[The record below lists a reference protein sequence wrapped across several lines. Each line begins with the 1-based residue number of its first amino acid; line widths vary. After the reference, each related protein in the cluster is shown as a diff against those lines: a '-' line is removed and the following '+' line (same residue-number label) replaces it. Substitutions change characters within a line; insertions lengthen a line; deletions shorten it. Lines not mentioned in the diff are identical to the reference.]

1 MTIHNLMYLIQLLF
15 CIRKRTQNL
24 PIYNILSYGSLLP
37 IRKVDRL
44 IPAPHELRALVV

>member
-1 MTIHNLMYLIQLLF
+1 MTIHNLVDLIQLLF
-15 CIRKRTQNL
+15 RICKGTQNL
-24 PIYNILSYGSLLP
+24 SIYNILSYGSLLP